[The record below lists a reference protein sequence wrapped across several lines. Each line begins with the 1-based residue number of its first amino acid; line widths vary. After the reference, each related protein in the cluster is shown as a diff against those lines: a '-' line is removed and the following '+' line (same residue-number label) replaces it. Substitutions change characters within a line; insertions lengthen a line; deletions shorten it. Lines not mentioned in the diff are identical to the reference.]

1 MPDDGDFTR
10 TNIECD
16 GIVVRNVKGKVHLE
30 VSCGDGERF
39 VVELSVLVAARLG
52 YTLLD
57 AAKSA
62 SAAQAWREQ
71 EAEEAK
77 KAKRS

>member
-10 TNIECD
+10 TTIECD
-16 GIVVRNVKGKVHLE
+16 GIVVRNVNDKVHLE

-39 VVELSVLVAARLG
+39 VVELSVLVAVRLG
-52 YTLLD
+52 ATLLD

-62 SAAQAWREQ
+62 SAAQAWKDQ